1 MKATPI
7 QGDESRRIFTL
18 DKEKNNNKTLWIV
31 LAVVVVLLVAVVAVL
46 VVFLLKKNN
55 ESNVQQVSENSGNG
69 SAVFA
74 YETSAVATDPETL
87 QELYNKMLEEAKE
100 GTMALEMQTEA
111 FSSDGTD
118 FSCYIAN
125 AINNKYD
132 MFVVIYNDETQE
144 EIYRSGLI
152 PVGSRIEAFT
162 SSKKFEPGT
171 YVGTIVYNQVED
183 DHATIHAQVNIGLN
197 LNVNY

>member
-1 MKATPI
+1 
-7 QGDESRRIFTL
+7 L
-18 DKEKNNNKTLWIV
+18 DKETNKNKRLWIV
-31 LAVVVVLLVAVVAVL
+31 LAIVVVLLVAVIAVL
-46 VVFLLKKNN
+46 VVVLLKKNN
-55 ESNVQQVSENSGNG
+55 EANVQQISENSGN
-69 SAVFA
+69 SSMALE
-74 YETSAVATDPETL
+74 YETNAVATDPETL
-87 QELYNKMLEEAKE
+87 QSLYDEMLEEAKE

-111 FSSDGTD
+111 SSENGTD
-118 FSCYIAN
+118 FTCYIAN

-132 MFVVIYNDETQE
+132 MFVVIYDDETQE

-152 PVGSRIEAFT
+152 PLGSRIEAFT

-171 YVGTIVYNQVED
+171 YVATIVYNQVEE

>member
-1 MKATPI
+1 M
-7 QGDESRRIFTL
+7 
-18 DKEKNNNKTLWIV
+18 DKETNKNKRLWII
-31 LAVVVVLLVAVVAVL
+31 LAIVVVLLIAVIAVL

-55 ESNVQQVSENSGNG
+55 ETNVQQVSENSGNTG
-69 SAVFA
+69 TVLE
-74 YETSAVATDPETL
+74 YETSAVATDPVTL
-87 QELYNKMLEEAKE
+87 QKLYDEMLAEAEE

-111 FSSDGTD
+111 SSSNGTD
-118 FSCYIAN
+118 FTCYIAN

-152 PVGSRIEAFT
+152 PLGSRIESFT

>member
-31 LAVVVVLLVAVVAVL
+31 LAIVVVLLVAVVAVL

-69 SAVFA
+69 SAVFE
-74 YETSAVATDPETL
+74 YEASAVATDPVTL
-87 QELYNKMLEEAKE
+87 QELYDKMLEEAKE

-111 FSSDGTD
+111 SSSNGTD

-152 PVGSRIEAFT
+152 PVGSRIESFT

-183 DHATIHAQVNIGLN
+183 DHATIHSQVNIGLN
-197 LNVNY
+197 LNVK

>member
-1 MKATPI
+1 M
-7 QGDESRRIFTL
+7 DE
-18 DKEKNNNKTLWIV
+18 EKNKNKRLWII
-31 LAVVVVLLVAVVAVL
+31 LAIVIFVLVAVVAVL
-46 VVFLLKKNN
+46 IVVLLNKKNGDDANLDPVQN
-55 ESNVQQVSENSGNG
+55 ESEIGVM
-69 SAVFA
+69 A
-74 YETSAVATDPETL
+74 YETSAIATDPETL
-87 QELYNKMLEEAKE
+87 QDLYNEMLEKAKE

-111 FSSDGTD
+111 NSSDGTE

-152 PVGSRIEAFT
+152 PVGSRIESFT
-162 SSKKFEPGT
+162 SSKKLKPGT

-197 LNVNY
+197 LNVK